1 MRLTRIHVP
10 GALAA
15 GTQIDLP
22 AQAGTHLMRVLRL
35 EAGAPLTLFN
45 GLGGEYAATLLP
57 ANGRQ
62 VMARVTSHDAVE
74 RESPLAVTLLQGIA
88 RGERM
93 DLIVQKAT
101 ELGVAR
107 IVPVLA
113 ERSIVKLDAGQRER
127 KREHW
132 QAIAVA
138 ACEQCGRNR
147 VPAICEP
154 RAFGDSLQD
163 LPAESLRCLLAAD
176 GGRALT
182 EAVVQA
188 RHQPIVLLIGPE
200 GGLSESERG
209 FAQVNGFIACRMGP
223 RIMRTETAGLAA
235 LAALQAVAGD
245 FIS

>member
-1 MRLTRIHVP
+1 MRVTRIHVP
-10 GALAA
+10 GAITV
-15 GTQIDLP
+15 GSQVELP
-22 AQAGTHLMRVLRL
+22 AQAGAHLTRVLRL
-35 EAGAPLTLFN
+35 ESGVALTLFN
-45 GLGGEYAATLLP
+45 GAGGEYAATLLP
-57 ANGRQ
+57 ENGKR
-62 VMARVTSHDAVE
+62 VFARVLRHDAVE
-74 RESPLAVTLLQGIA
+74 RESPLEVTLLQGVA

-113 ERSIVKLDAGQRER
+113 ERSVVKVDAKQRER

-132 QAIAVA
+132 QAIAVS

-147 VPAICEP
+147 VPEIAEP
-154 RAFGDSLQD
+154 LALGDSLRN

-176 GGRALT
+176 GTRALT
-182 EAVVQA
+182 EVA
-188 RHQPIVLLIGPE
+188 RGASRPIVLLIGPE
-200 GGLSESERG
+200 GGLSENERG
-209 FAQVNGFIACRMGP
+209 FAQTCGFIACRMGA

-245 FIS
+245 FTA